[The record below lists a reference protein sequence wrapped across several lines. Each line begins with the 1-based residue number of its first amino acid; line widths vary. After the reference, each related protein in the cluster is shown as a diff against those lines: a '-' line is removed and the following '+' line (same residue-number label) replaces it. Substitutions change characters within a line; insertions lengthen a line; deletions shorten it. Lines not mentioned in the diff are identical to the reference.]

1 MQVGDLVRHEMYSK
15 LKAPAVV
22 LWVGPLLVNGN
33 QTIKIFDP
41 DDGIPTWD
49 SSKDYE
55 VINANRRFDNVEV
68 GR

>member
-15 LKAPAVV
+15 LKVPALV

-55 VINANRRFDNVEV
+55 VVSESR
-68 GR
+68 